1 MTGLSRHDPATPDGV
16 VIFAFLQEPP
26 FCFTDA
32 SGAVT
37 GCDVELARAVCDR
50 LGLRFRPVET
60 EFAALLPGLIDGRWT
75 MTTGLFVSEE
85 RSRLVDFTRPV
96 WALADGLLVA
106 RDNPLGFAG
115 YRSFAEDSGALL
127 GVITDQVQG
136 MTALG
141 NGIPASRIK
150 TFATQADVAD
160 AVATGRVHAYA
171 SVAMAHRGYLA
182 RLPDAPL
189 AVVDVPSSEKAPA
202 FGAFALSKADAT
214 LREAVDAHLGDLL
227 GSGWHRGIMARYGFS
242 DRDIEHVL
250 ATKRR

>member
-1 MTGLSRHDPATPDGV
+1 MTGLSRHDRTISNAE

-60 EFAALLPGLIDGRWT
+60 EFAALLPGLVNGRWT

-106 RDNPLGFAG
+106 RDNPRGFTG
-115 YRSFAEDSGALL
+115 YRSIAADGAALL

-150 TFATQADVAD
+150 TFSTQADAAD

-182 RLPDAPL
+182 RLADKPL
-189 AVVDVPSSEKAPA
+189 AVIDVPLSEKAPA
-202 FGAFALSKADAT
+202 FGAFALGKADAV
-214 LREAVDAHLGDLL
+214 LREAIDTCLGEML
-227 GSGWHRGIMARYGFS
+227 GSDWHRGTMARYGFS
-242 DRDIEHVL
+242 DHDIKLVL
-250 ATKRR
+250 PTKRA